1 MPPLA
6 GVIEQHILE
15 VVLVIATVPEGVLEL
30 EHVNPKVGRVFDA
43 LVDGDGLMIGEVFGL
58 PWVMRVD
65 RWPQNGGALGRSDR
79 QVELSEACL
88 PALVD
93 VVEVHEEGVQP
104 WAPRR
109 VPGWYVSSVMGV
121 NV

>member
-1 MPPLA
+1 
-6 GVIEQHILE
+6 
-15 VVLVIATVPEGVLEL
+15 
-30 EHVNPKVGRVFDA
+30 
-43 LVDGDGLMIGEVFGL
+43 MIG
-58 PWVMRVD
+58 
-65 RWPQNGGALGRSDR
+65 GRDE

-104 WAPRR
+104 RAPRR
-109 VPGWYVSSVMGV
+109 VPGWYVFSVMGV

>member
-1 MPPLA
+1 MYA
-6 GVIEQHILE
+6 YKREAFGCAVAH
-15 VVLVIATVPEGVLEL
+15 
-30 EHVNPKVGRVFDA
+30 NPKVGRVFDA

-104 WAPRR
+104 RAPRR
-109 VPGWYVSSVMGV
+109 VPGWYVFSVMGV